1 MTGLWGSGRTFDRR
15 RVGLSVLGLGVSAIA
30 VWLCVRSVD
39 VREVAHQLAN
49 ADGGPIL
56 AFLVVLATQT
66 VVRAARWSLLLP
78 RRDAQRIAIRR
89 TLPPLL
95 VGYLGNAVLPARLGE
110 PVRAV
115 LVARRE
121 GLPAAATFGSVVLER
136 VIDSATVALLVLP
149 AAWAAG
155 APSWIVQVAAI
166 SAVAAGAL
174 LAVLSFVGLA
184 GPVRAVDHLAS
195 RVGRGAAG
203 SLVTGLAGHFR
214 EFANGAGASNRRP
227 VILLAAFLSL
237 LAWGLDATLV
247 WLAALSIGLTL
258 DPAQAILI
266 AGVGVFAT
274 MIPAAPGYIGTYELA
289 ATATAV
295 ALGVDPESALAIA
308 VLTHAL
314 VLLPIAG
321 AGAVALLAIQRQGL
335 RGPAAVS
342 AVGVDREPPGSVRTV
357 R

>member
-1 MTGLWGSGRTFDRR
+1 MAAPSRGRTFDGR
-15 RVGLSVLGLGVSAIA
+15 RVGLSIIGLGVSAIA

-39 VREVAHQLAN
+39 VSEVARLLSQAN
-49 ADGGPIL
+49 RGPIL
-56 AFLVVLATQT
+56 VFLLVLAMQT
-66 VVRAARWSLLLP
+66 LVRAARWSFLLP
-78 RRDAQRIAIRR
+78 RVESRRIPVRR

-110 PVRAV
+110 PLRAV

-121 GLPAAATFGSVVLER
+121 SLPAAATFGSVVLER
-136 VIDSATVALLVLP
+136 IIDTATLPLLVLP
-149 AAWAAG
+149 AAWMAG
-155 APSWIVQVAAI
+155 APNWIVQVAAI
-166 SAVAAGAL
+166 GALAAGSI
-174 LAVLSFVGLA
+174 LAVLAFVGLA
-184 GPVRAVDHLAS
+184 GSVRVVDRLAS
-195 RVGRGAAG
+195 RVRVGAARSFVAG
-203 SLVTGLAGHFR
+203 GAGHFR

-237 LAWGLDATLV
+237 VAWGLDATLV
-247 WLAALSIGLTL
+247 WLAALSIGVTL

-295 ALGVDPESALAIA
+295 ALGIDPESALAIA

-314 VLLPIAG
+314 VLLPMAG
-321 AGAVALLAIQRQGL
+321 AGAVALIAIQRQGL
-335 RGPAAVS
+335 GVVAAAPA
-342 AVGVDREPPGSVRTV
+342 GTVDGDPLRSVRNSA
-357 R
+357 

>member
-1 MTGLWGSGRTFDRR
+1 MTPPAGGWTLDRR
-15 RVGLSVLGLGVSAIA
+15 RVGLATLGLGVSAIA

-39 VREVAHQLAN
+39 VSEVARHLSQ
-49 ADGGPIL
+49 ADRRLIL
-56 AFLVVLATQT
+56 VFLLVLAMQT
-66 VVRAARWSLLLP
+66 LVRAARWSLLLP
-78 RRDAQRIAIRR
+78 RVESRRISVRR

-110 PVRAV
+110 PLRAV

-121 GLPAAATFGSVVLER
+121 GLPAATTFGSVVLER
-136 VIDSATVALLVLP
+136 IIDTATLALLILP
-149 AAWAAG
+149 AAWMAG

-166 SAVAAGAL
+166 GALAAGAI
-174 LAVLSFVGLA
+174 LAVLAFMGLA
-184 GPVRAVDHLAS
+184 GPVRVVDRLAS
-195 RVGRGAAG
+195 RARVGALGSFVAGA
-203 SLVTGLAGHFR
+203 AGHFR

-237 LAWGLDATLV
+237 VAWGLDATLV
-247 WLAALSIGLTL
+247 WLAALSIGVTL

-295 ALGVDPESALAIA
+295 ALGIDPESALAIA

-314 VLLPIAG
+314 VLLPMAG
-321 AGAVALLAIQRQGL
+321 AGAVALLAIQREGL
-335 RGPAAVS
+335 RDPAAVS
-342 AVGVDREPPGSVRTV
+342 AAAVTGEPLSPVRTV

>member
-1 MTGLWGSGRTFDRR
+1 LDRR
-15 RVGLSVLGLGVSAIA
+15 RVGLATLGLGVSAIA

-39 VREVAHQLAN
+39 VNEVARLLSQ
-49 ADGGPIL
+49 ADRGPIL
-56 AFLVVLATQT
+56 VFLLVLALQT
-66 VVRAARWSLLLP
+66 LVRAARWSYLLP
-78 RRDAQRIAIRR
+78 RVEARRISVRR

-110 PVRAV
+110 TLRAV

-121 GLPAAATFGSVVLER
+121 SLPAAATFGSVVLER
-136 VIDSATVALLVLP
+136 VIDTATLALLVLP
-149 AAWAAG
+149 AAWMAG
-155 APSWIVQVAAI
+155 APNWIVQVAAI
-166 SAVAAGAL
+166 GALAAGSI
-174 LAVLSFVGLA
+174 LAVLAFVGLA
-184 GPVRAVDHLAS
+184 GPVRVVDRLAS
-195 RVGRGAAG
+195 RVRVGAAR
-203 SLVTGLAGHFR
+203 SFVTGVAGHFR

-237 LAWGLDATLV
+237 VAWGLDATLV
-247 WLAALSIGLTL
+247 WLAALSVGVPL

-295 ALGVDPESALAIA
+295 ALGIDPESALAIA

-314 VLLPIAG
+314 VLLPMAG

-335 RGPAAVS
+335 GVVAAAPAGTTDS
-342 AVGVDREPPGSVRTV
+342 DPLRSVRNSA
-357 R
+357 